1 MISQKERIESDRK
14 RKESKEK
21 IDNSLLGM
29 EKLRETITK
38 NLASQQQRAAQA
50 AIISKK
56 IEERFNVK
64 KELVK
69 APAKETPMGE
79 LKLNITPARAAKA
92 KQVMSEIDENSRTSE
107 NARKNI
113 NIRAI
118 NDLEKKPIDVLK
130 RMQSGAR
137 GLVERHPNDQK
148 WKNWY
153 EAISMV
159 IKKRE
164 GGAK

>member
-1 MISQKERIESDRK
+1 MMGQGEREKLKKIREESQKKLKGEMDRLQNIITAAK
-14 RKESKEK
+14 SKAQSRAAITAATRQK
-21 IDNSLLGM
+21 ID
-29 EKLRETITK
+29 
-38 NLASQQQRAAQA
+38 
-50 AIISKK
+50 
-56 IEERFNVK
+56 ERFNVK
-64 KELVK
+64 KEPAK
-69 APAKETPMGE
+69 TPAKETPMGE

-92 KQVMSEIDENSRTSE
+92 KQVMSEIDENSRPSE